1 MKKFLLF
8 LGIIFLVLVGVGFYA
23 WHMTRDSS
31 DKYQQLKMLAKERV
45 EDKKYSQAKKTLTD
59 SLDFV
64 IKQTDIEN
72 KINQI
77 SSFQEASNFL
87 KVKNYSDA
95 ITEFKKIKSYKNGYE
110 ILLTR
115 ANNSIKLARQAIE
128 KQKNKAAE
136 ESSKETETAS
146 EADSAA
152 ASSSKAASSSTS
164 ISSEWTK
171 IYETTS
177 SIPQNVVDQ
186 GRKNLQQAGIN
197 TNPISDLEIRKMIVN
212 AGKQQENIVTYAKE
226 NGYSN

>member
-1 MKKFLLF
+1 
-8 LGIIFLVLVGVGFYA
+8 
-23 WHMTRDSS
+23 MTRDSS
-31 DKYQQLKMLAKERV
+31 DKYQQLKTLAKERV

-136 ESSKETETAS
+136 ESSKETETAN

>member
-1 MKKFLLF
+1 
-8 LGIIFLVLVGVGFYA
+8 
-23 WHMTRDSS
+23 
-31 DKYQQLKMLAKERV
+31 
-45 EDKKYSQAKKTLTD
+45 
-59 SLDFV
+59 
-64 IKQTDIEN
+64 
-72 KINQI
+72 
-77 SSFQEASNFL
+77 
-87 KVKNYSDA
+87 
-95 ITEFKKIKSYKNGYE
+95 YKNGYG

-115 ANNSIKLARQAIE
+115 ANNSIKVARQAIE

-136 ESSKETETAS
+136 ESSKETETVS

-164 ISSEWTK
+164 VSSEWTK
-171 IYETTS
+171 IYQTTS

-197 TNPISDLEIRKMIVN
+197 TNAISDLEIRKMIVN